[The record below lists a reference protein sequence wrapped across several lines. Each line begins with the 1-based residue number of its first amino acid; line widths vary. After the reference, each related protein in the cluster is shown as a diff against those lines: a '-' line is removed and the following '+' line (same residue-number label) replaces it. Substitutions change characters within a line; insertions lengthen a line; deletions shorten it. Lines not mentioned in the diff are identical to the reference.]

1 MDHSHDLH
9 LRFVLHIRMT
19 DESMS
24 LVQSSAALT
33 RCRLA
38 ALPHDELSAL
48 ALDKIA
54 RSRTVLDALACDELT
69 RCRLAPVACN
79 DIAAL
84 G

>member
-1 MDHSHDLH
+1 
-9 LRFVLHIRMT
+9 
-19 DESMS
+19 MS

-38 ALPHDELSAL
+38 ALPCDELSAL
-48 ALDKIA
+48 ELDKIA

-69 RCRLAPVACN
+69 RCRLAPIACN

>member
-69 RCRLAPVACN
+69 RCRLAPIACN

>member
-1 MDHSHDLH
+1 
-9 LRFVLHIRMT
+9 
-19 DESMS
+19 MS

-54 RSRTVLDALACDELT
+54 CSRTVLDALACDELT
-69 RCRLAPVACN
+69 RCRLAPIACN